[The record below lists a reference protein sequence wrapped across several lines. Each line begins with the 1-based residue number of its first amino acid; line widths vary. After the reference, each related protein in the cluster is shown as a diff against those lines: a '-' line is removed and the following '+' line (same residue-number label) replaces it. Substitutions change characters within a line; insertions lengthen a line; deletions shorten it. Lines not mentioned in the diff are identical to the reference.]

1 MDQGKAFVVGRL
13 SRDPDF
19 FGDGDKQRAIFS
31 IAFNRGTG
39 DRRKSNFLD
48 CIAWGKR
55 ADIMRDFKKGFGIF
69 VTGDIEQDTYE
80 TKDGQKRNRV
90 QINVSSITATR
101 NLRRSDSNDES
112 NGKPGEVRVG
122 GADETADIPF

>member
-13 SRDPDF
+13 TRDPDF
-19 FGDGDKQRAIFS
+19 FGEGDKQRAVFS
-31 IAFNRGTG
+31 IAYNRGTG
-39 DRRKSNFLD
+39 DKKKANFLD

-55 ADIMRDFKKGFGIF
+55 ADIMRDFSKGTGIF

-90 QINVSSITATR
+90 QINVSSITATTS
-101 NLRRSDSNDES
+101 LRRSDES
-112 NGKPGEVRVG
+112 AGAGVTSGSGSAGTGEE
-122 GADETADIPF
+122 APIPF